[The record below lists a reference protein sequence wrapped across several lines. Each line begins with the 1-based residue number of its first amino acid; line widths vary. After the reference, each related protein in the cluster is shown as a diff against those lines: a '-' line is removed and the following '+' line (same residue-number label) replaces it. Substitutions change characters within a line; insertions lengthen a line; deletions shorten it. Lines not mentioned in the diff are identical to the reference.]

1 MSTTTSAASA
11 PKLEKK
17 PVKFSNLLLGAGLNL
32 FEVTSLGQPLEV
44 IKTTM
49 AANRGDSFAGA
60 MGRIWG
66 RGGIFGYYQ
75 GLIPWAWIEASTKGA
90 VLLFV
95 ASEAEYY
102 ARTFGANDFV
112 SGISGGMAGGVAQA
126 YATMGF
132 CTCMK
137 TVEITKHKMA
147 ASGVKP
153 PGTFQTFM
161 DIYRKEGI
169 RGINR
174 GVNAV
179 AIRQTTN
186 WGSRFGLSRLAESA
200 IRKASGKEDGV
211 KLSAWEKILA
221 SSLGGGLSAWNQPIE
236 VIRVEMQS
244 KTPDPNRPKNLT
256 VGKTFKYIYDNNGI
270 RGLYRG
276 VAPRV
281 GLGIWQTV
289 CMVALGDMAKE
300 AVEKLTGDKVTAK
313 H

>member
-1 MSTTTSAASA
+1 
-11 PKLEKK
+11 
-17 PVKFSNLLLGAGLNL
+17 
-32 FEVTSLGQPLEV
+32 
-44 IKTTM
+44 
-49 AANRGDSFAGA
+49 
-60 MGRIWG
+60 
-66 RGGIFGYYQ
+66 
-75 GLIPWAWIEASTKGA
+75 
-90 VLLFV
+90 
-95 ASEAEYY
+95 
-102 ARTFGANDFV
+102 
-112 SGISGGMAGGVAQA
+112 
-126 YATMGF
+126 
-132 CTCMK
+132 MK

-200 IRKASGKEDGV
+200 IRKVAGKEDGV

-289 CMVALGDMAKE
+289 CMVALGDM
-300 AVEKLTGDKVTAK
+300 
-313 H
+313 

>member
-1 MSTTTSAASA
+1 VWGVETQSSDVET
-11 PKLEKK
+11 
-17 PVKFSNLLLGAGLNL
+17 NLANHGN
-32 FEVTSLGQPLEV
+32 SDPL
-44 IKTTM
+44 
-49 AANRGDSFAGA
+49 D
-60 MGRIWG
+60 
-66 RGGIFGYYQ
+66 YQ

-102 ARTFGANDFV
+102 AKSFGANDFV
-112 SGISGGMAGGVAQA
+112 GGISGGMAGGVAQA

-147 ASGVKP
+147 ATGAKP
-153 PGTFQTFM
+153 PGTFATFM

-186 WGSRFGLSRLAESA
+186 WGSRLGLSRLAESA
-200 IRKASGKEDGV
+200 IRKVANKEEGT
-211 KLSAWEKILA
+211 KLSAFEKILA

-256 VGKTFKYIYDNNGI
+256 VGKTFRYIYDNNGI

-276 VAPRV
+276 VAPRI

-289 CMVALGDMAKE
+289 CMVALGDM
-300 AVEKLTGDKVTAK
+300 
-313 H
+313 